1 MTLTG
6 VDTVA
11 VVVSN
16 RKKALDWYRDVLGL
30 PVAYIAPDIGH
41 WIEVGPSRPLTRIHL
56 CETSEEEGAGGP
68 SGITLLT
75 DDIQREYEELRRKG
89 VRFLSPPEKMD
100 WGEWLAVFVDPDGNE
115 VDLKQPVDP
124 SKWTDSGSRLQSLP

>member
-11 VVVSN
+11 IVVSDRRN
-16 RKKALDWYRDVLGL
+16 ALAWYRDVLGL
-30 PVAYIAPDIGH
+30 PVAYTAPNTGH

-56 CETSEEEGAGGP
+56 CETSEEEAGGP

-75 DDIQREYEELRRKG
+75 DDIQEEYERLRGKG
-89 VRFLSPPEKMD
+89 VAFLSPPEKMD

-115 VDLKQPVDP
+115 IDLKQPVDP
-124 SKWTDSGSRLQSLP
+124 SKWTD

>member
-11 VVVSN
+11 MAVSN
-16 RKKALDWYRDVLGL
+16 RKKALAWYRDVLGL
-30 PVAYIAPDIGH
+30 PVAYAAPDTGH

-56 CETSEEEGAGGP
+56 CESSEEEPGGP

-75 DDIQREYEELRRKG
+75 DDVHRDYERLRSEG
-89 VRFLSPPEKMD
+89 VTFLSPPRKMD
-100 WGEWLAVFVDPDGNE
+100 WGEWLAVLVDLDGNE
-115 VDLKQPVDP
+115 IDLKQPVDP
-124 SKWTDSGSRLQSLP
+124 LEWTD